1 MLGPGARE
9 GAGRRVGCAGALN
22 SKRGAIDLGAATG
35 GGATD
40 GAGTLASV
48 AGDVPDTD
56 SGGGPAA
63 AVGGLLD
70 AALAPVVLLPVAGE
84 PAAEPV
90 PSLLGALLVAPPV
103 APEPAGVAVLALSGV
118 EGVEDFPPPDPV
130 TLLEVVVALPLAL
143 ALAPG
148 SPPSWWRPASRGP
161 AEPAAAEPAEPA
173 RRAGRRPGL

>member
-1 MLGPGARE
+1 M
-9 GAGRRVGCAGALN
+9 GCAGALN
-22 SKRGAIDLGAATG
+22 SKRGTIDLGAATG

-70 AALAPVVLLPVAGE
+70 AAFAPVVLLPVAGE

-103 APEPAGVAVLALSGV
+103 APEPAGVAVLALSVV

-148 SPPSWWRPASRGP
+148 VATVVVAAGVEGA

-173 RRAGRRPGL
+173 RRAGRRPGV